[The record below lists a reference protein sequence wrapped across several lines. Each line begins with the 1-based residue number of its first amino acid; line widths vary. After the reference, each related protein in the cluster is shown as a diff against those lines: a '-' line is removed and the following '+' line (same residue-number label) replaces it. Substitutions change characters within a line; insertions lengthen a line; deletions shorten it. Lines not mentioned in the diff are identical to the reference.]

1 LYYFSGESL
10 LVLWPS
16 QDSVFFLFG
25 LSLSLPMELF
35 QSQEFAVDLI
45 GSTKQLAV
53 IFRLLFGVKE
63 LLSRV
68 LPWFSI
74 LENKIGQ

>member
-1 LYYFSGESL
+1 
-10 LVLWPS
+10 
-16 QDSVFFLFG
+16 
-25 LSLSLPMELF
+25 MELF

-53 IFRLLFGVKE
+53 ISRLLFGVKE